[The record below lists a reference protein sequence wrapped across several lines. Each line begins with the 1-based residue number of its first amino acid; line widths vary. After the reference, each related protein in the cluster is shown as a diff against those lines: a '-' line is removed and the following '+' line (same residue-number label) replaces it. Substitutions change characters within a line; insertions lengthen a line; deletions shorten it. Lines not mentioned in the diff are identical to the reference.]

1 MEDTAMNHC
10 LRVIAGWAFAIV
22 SVSVLTANPIL
33 TPSALISELSFSESG
48 AWSVELLIQDTD
60 AGKTMDSVVLKSHVS
75 SSTIEATSIP
85 RAKQSFVVLQQSAL
99 KEPFIIDRNGD
110 SLIVEYYFEQHK
122 GRHVLAY
129 GSQST
134 APVPAPASGQSIM
147 LLHGNTFAISK
158 SPSIG
163 AINDTAGAC
172 STLHGFILDE
182 GGRPVPDVQFILDYP
197 FTTSSTG
204 EFTASVLARNVTLR
218 QLFYK
223 SGLMERTCPVQE
235 MRFSMSPGSTLDTNL
250 VLTEKLVP
258 VDRVP
263 SASNA
268 SLFSLYPNP
277 AQVDRTTVC
286 STELPVAAMGMKFVL
301 YDANGRVVLVKE
313 LSQSV
318 TVMTLPKSIPA
329 GIYIAAFSSHGK
341 LYETL
346 KYAILQ

>member
-1 MEDTAMNHC
+1 MSHSMK
-10 LRVIAGWAFAIV
+10 VIAGWAFTIV
-22 SVSVLTANPIL
+22 AVSVLTANPIL
-33 TPSALISELSFSESG
+33 TPSALISELFFSEDG
-48 AWSVELLIQDTD
+48 AWSIELLIQDTD
-60 AGKTMDSVVLKSHVS
+60 AGKTMDSVVLKSDAS
-75 SSTIEATSIP
+75 RATIGTTSIP

-99 KEPFIIDRNGD
+99 KEPFIIERDGD
-110 SLIVEYYFEQHK
+110 SLIVEYYFDHFK

-134 APVPAPASGQSIM
+134 ASVPAPGSGQSIM

-163 AINDTAGAC
+163 TMNDTAGAC
-172 STLHGFILDE
+172 GILHGMILDD
-182 GGRPVPDVQFILDYP
+182 GGHPIPNVQFVLDYP

-204 EFTASVLARNVTLR
+204 EFTTGVLARNVTLR
-218 QLFYK
+218 QLFYT
-223 SGLMERTCPVQE
+223 SGLMQRTCPVRE
-235 MRFSMSPGSTLDTNL
+235 MRFSVRPGATLDTNL
-250 VLTEKLVP
+250 VLMEKLVS

-277 AQVDRTTVC
+277 AQVGRTVVC
-286 STELPVAAMGMKFVL
+286 STELPVAAMGMNCVL
-301 YDANGRVVLVKE
+301 YDANGRVVLEKE

-318 TVMTLPKSIPA
+318 TVMALPKSIPA
-329 GIYIAAFSSHGK
+329 GIYIAVFYSHGK